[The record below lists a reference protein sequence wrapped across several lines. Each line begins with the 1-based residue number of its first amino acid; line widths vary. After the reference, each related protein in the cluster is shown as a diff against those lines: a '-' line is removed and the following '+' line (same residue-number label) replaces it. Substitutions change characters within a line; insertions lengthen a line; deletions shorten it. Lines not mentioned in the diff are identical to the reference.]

1 MQGRRTDAIE
11 VAKRRHCE
19 LVRLVSPWTRRPD
32 HHTTPLVV
40 RSDESVVVMIS
51 QRNDALGGG
60 PRTLRLLAGG
70 GTALRGVARADVRA
84 DDPPLSSLE
93 HESGMD
99 V

>member
-1 MQGRRTDAIE
+1 
-11 VAKRRHCE
+11 
-19 LVRLVSPWTRRPD
+19 
-32 HHTTPLVV
+32 
-40 RSDESVVVMIS
+40 MIS